1 MRGDRVSSNSLQAAA
16 AALNL
21 EAYSNPP
28 NDKKDGEAMTIRT
41 RNSVRGERL
50 QDLLMLS
57 SFGFW
62 AVLLGFTPVLAY
74 HSLTS

>member
-1 MRGDRVSSNSLQAAA
+1 
-16 AALNL
+16 
-21 EAYSNPP
+21 
-28 NDKKDGEAMTIRT
+28 MTIRT

-62 AVLLGFTPVLAY
+62 AVLLGFAPVLAY
-74 HSLTS
+74 HSLMS